1 MVVGNPAEAS
11 LVRRSRCGDAPAF
24 AELVCAYE
32 RVALAVAFSV
42 TGDAGSAGD
51 VAQEAFLRAWQ
62 RIGDLKEAQKFGPW
76 LCGIV
81 RNLAIDDARARAVRR
96 SRAARDRTA
105 ERMAGAA
112 DPACDPLEECG
123 RREQRQR
130 VTDAIGRLDETS
142 RCVVSLRYY
151 ENLSSKQ
158 IGELL
163 GIAPTAVD
171 MRLMRARRQ
180 LRQHLDDGGSSGRE
194 ETGLGERKRERE
206 RESCGENSPGVP
218 SDVAAAEGVL

>member
-1 MVVGNPAEAS
+1 MGNPVEEN

-24 AELVCAYE
+24 AALIGAYE
-32 RVALAVAFSV
+32 RVALGVAYSV
-42 TGDAGSAGD
+42 TGDAGTAGD

-81 RNLAIDDARARAVRR
+81 RNLAIDDARARAVRS
-96 SRAARDRTA
+96 SRGSRERVADAAP
-105 ERMAGAA
+105 
-112 DPACDPLEECG
+112 DPGGDPLVELG
-123 RREQRQR
+123 RREDCRR
-130 VTDAIGRLDETS
+130 VSDAIALLDDVS
-142 RCVVSLRYY
+142 RSAVVLRYY

-163 GIAPTAVD
+163 GLAPTAVD

-180 LRQHLDDGGSSGRE
+180 LREHLEPRAMRRDTAGRGCGGSSGKD
-194 ETGLGERKRERE
+194 G
-206 RESCGENSPGVP
+206 GV
-218 SDVAAAEGVL
+218 VVEGAAEGVL